1 MASPQ
6 ATAAIRAVLAV
17 HSRPDVPA
25 IRLFEDDDLVAAFR
39 GAEYASADR
48 DSARRTQGL
57 LLQLAERG
65 PWSPIQLVEV
75 PTAYAR
81 LRELMERYPNF
92 SALFD
97 MVTEQVTLSQLRG
110 GVLKLPPLLLEGPP
124 GIGKSMVVSELAE
137 ALGLEYSFQAVGQM
151 ETGGQLVGSAAT
163 WSNTR
168 VGAVF
173 DVLTKAASANVVV
186 QLDEIDK
193 IGGDGRFPIEPAL
206 LTLLEPTT
214 ARVFED
220 QSIPG
225 LRLDASHL
233 LFIATANDARALSPA
248 VRSRFEII
256 KVAAPS
262 KDQALAVVRSVF
274 ETMRRQDSAIARFCL
289 APQAVRALAEHSP
302 REMRREIERACARAI
317 TRGSTAVMAADV
329 RPAASVGSL
338 GFMGAVKAG

>member
-1 MASPQ
+1 M
-6 ATAAIRAVLAV
+6 
-17 HSRPDVPA
+17 
-25 IRLFEDDDLVAAFR
+25 
-39 GAEYASADR
+39 
-48 DSARRTQGL
+48 
-57 LLQLAERG
+57 
-65 PWSPIQLVEV
+65 
-75 PTAYAR
+75 
-81 LRELMERYPNF
+81 
-92 SALFD
+92 
-97 MVTEQVTLSQLRG
+97 
-110 GVLKLPPLLLEGPP
+110 
-124 GIGKSMVVSELAE
+124 
-137 ALGLEYSFQAVGQM
+137 
-151 ETGGQLVGSAAT
+151 
-163 WSNTR
+163 
-168 VGAVF
+168 
-173 DVLTKAASANVVV
+173 

-256 KVAAPS
+256 RVAAPS
-262 KDQALAVVRSVF
+262 RDQALAVARSVF

-289 APQAVRALAEHSP
+289 APQAVRALADHSP

-329 RPAASVGSL
+329 RPAASVGTL